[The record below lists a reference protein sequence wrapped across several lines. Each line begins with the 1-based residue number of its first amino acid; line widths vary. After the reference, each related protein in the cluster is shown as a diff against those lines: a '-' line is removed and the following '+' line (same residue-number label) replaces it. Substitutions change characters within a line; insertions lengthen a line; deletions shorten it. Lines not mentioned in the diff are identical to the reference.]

1 MIGKIISS
9 SLVIETKDP
18 KKLKELLEL
27 EINRRKYERSE
38 SEIIVGKKQLIIE
51 INCKDIIAFKA
62 TINHYINLL
71 ELIKKTYEV
80 DLWTQIMKMQQICI
94 DNN

>member
-9 SLVIETKDP
+9 NLVIETNDP

-27 EINRRKYERSE
+27 ELTRKKYDRSE
-38 SEIIVGKKQLIIE
+38 SKIKVSRKQLIIDIE
-51 INCKDIIAFKA
+51 CKDVIAYKA

-80 DLWTQIMKMQQICI
+80 DLWVKKIQQTCT

>member
-1 MIGKIISS
+1 MIGKVISS
-9 SLVIETKDP
+9 DLIIETKNP

-27 EINRRKYERSE
+27 EINRRKYDRSE
-38 SEIIVGKKQLIIE
+38 STISLGTKQLIIK
-51 INCKDIIAFKA
+51 INCKDIIAYKA

-80 DLWTQIMKMQQICI
+80 EL
-94 DNN
+94 

>member
-9 SLVIETKDP
+9 NLVIKTKDP

-27 EINRRKYERSE
+27 ELTRKKYDRSE
-38 SEIIVGKKQLIIE
+38 SKIKVSKKLLIIDIE
-51 INCKDIIAFKA
+51 CKDVIAYKA

-80 DLWTQIMKMQQICI
+80 DL
-94 DNN
+94 